1 MKNYI
6 RRAISLTSLVFT
18 ILVATNLLVN
28 KKALFNIIE
37 YLFFVSVVSGI
48 LIFLVDD
55 NGSYSNRRLILN
67 QVLYIGIIFMLVLA
81 GNSLL
86 HWELSYF
93 GLFSNFVL
101 VISIFFFI
109 KLFVYGQDKKEA
121 DEINKYIQ
129 RKEKSE

>member
-86 HWELSYF
+86 HWELNYF

>member
-1 MKNYI
+1 M
-6 RRAISLTSLVFT
+6 
-18 ILVATNLLVN
+18 
-28 KKALFNIIE
+28 
-37 YLFFVSVVSGI
+37 
-48 LIFLVDD
+48 
-55 NGSYSNRRLILN
+55 
-67 QVLYIGIIFMLVLA
+67 LYIGIIFMLVLA